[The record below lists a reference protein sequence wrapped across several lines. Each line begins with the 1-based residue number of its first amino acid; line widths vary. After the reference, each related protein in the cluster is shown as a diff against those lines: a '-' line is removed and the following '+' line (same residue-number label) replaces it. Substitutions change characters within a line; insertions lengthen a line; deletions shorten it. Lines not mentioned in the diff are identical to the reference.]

1 MEFWSEDVDAVG
13 RDDMAGT
20 GSGIGDW
27 RARLDDLLEVVRIWN
42 GTVEDCCLGG
52 ERSDWYSYDWTADVF
67 DCTDEMHGLGYWR
80 TDNQRHVEVMEI

>member
-27 RARLDDLLEVVRIWN
+27 RARLDDLLEVVRI
-42 GTVEDCCLGG
+42 
-52 ERSDWYSYDWTADVF
+52 
-67 DCTDEMHGLGYWR
+67 
-80 TDNQRHVEVMEI
+80 